1 MCKISEL
8 YYTSRVGYLHF
19 MHHRGEL
26 VEKAIRQSGYSITRV
41 AAELGKS
48 RRWMYYVF
56 ENRDLNMDLILEI
69 GQIIHYDFSKDF
81 REFKL
86 NQKNLIEDMF
96 KEYPRRI
103 GDQKKEIE
111 HWKNKY
117 LEILEKYNK
126 LLTASSPKNKT
137 ISKTKR

>member
-1 MCKISEL
+1 M
-8 YYTSRVGYLHF
+8 Y
-19 MHHRGEL
+19 HRGEI

-56 ENRDLNMDLILEI
+56 ENRNLSMDLILEI
-69 GQIIHYDFSKDF
+69 GQIIHYDFSKDLC
-81 REFKL
+81 EFKL
-86 NQKNLIEDMF
+86 TPKNLIEDMF

-111 HWKNKY
+111 NWKNKY
-117 LEILEKYNK
+117 MDILEKYNK
-126 LLTASSPKNKT
+126 LLTAGSPSKKNT
-137 ISKTKR
+137 TKTKR